1 MATLL
6 NSLKVFVRAFFK
18 KLVGFGENPQFS
30 SQVGGFKGADPLNLL
45 KVFVRAFF
53 KKLVGVWGRSSR
65 NLPLFNWGIL
75 RGLAPLT
82 IFLTFALQG
91 CYVLKLAYEQ
101 TALLVSRDDI
111 DVLLVAEDTPAKLKK
126 KLQLITEIL
135 AFAQKEGLKVEDA
148 YSHYVAVER
157 DAISYVVFAAHAT
170 RLELVQWWYPVVGE
184 LPYRGYFSIEERE
197 VKAAE
202 LAEQGFDV
210 ARSDVDAYSSLGWFS
225 DPIYSTMLTRR
236 RSSLAHLLFH
246 ELVHRTYW
254 LKDASAFNE
263 SIAEFVADR
272 MTAAWLRGR
281 GEPQEIE
288 YRQHYWVDR
297 RKYLRW
303 LGDLKKALQEVY
315 AQKENVLEKKAAVF
329 KRFLANKPDF
339 QAVDFIGKRE
349 WNNARV
355 AVAKMYNFELEKF
368 KKVYACLDAQ
378 EKFNDAAD
386 FLSYLDKNLTAVEP
400 LENFYKL
407 CS

>member
-1 MATLL
+1 MRQFVVLL
-6 NSLKVFVRAFFK
+6 
-18 KLVGFGENPQFS
+18 
-30 SQVGGFKGADPLNLL
+30 LL
-45 KVFVRAFF
+45 
-53 KKLVGVWGRSSR
+53 LLI
-65 NLPLFNWGIL
+65 LP
-75 RGLAPLT
+75 
-82 IFLTFALQG
+82 G

-111 DVLLVAEDTPAKLKK
+111 DALLVAEDTPAKLKE
-126 KLQLITEIL
+126 KLQLVTEIL
-135 AFAQKEGLKVEDA
+135 AFAQQEGLNVEDA

-157 DAISYVVFAAHAT
+157 ESISYVVFAAHAT

-197 VKAAE
+197 AKAAE
-202 LAEQGFDV
+202 LAAQGFDV

-281 GEPQEIE
+281 GELKEIE

-297 RKYLRW
+297 RKYLQW
-303 LGDLKKALQEVY
+303 LGDLKKELQAVY
-315 AQKENVLEKKAAVF
+315 EQKEDVLAKKAAVF
-329 KRFLANKPDF
+329 KKFLAHKPDF
-339 QAVDFIGKRE
+339 KSVDFVGRRE

-355 AVAKMYNFELEKF
+355 MVAKMYNFELEKF

-378 EKFNDAAD
+378 EKFNNAAD
-386 FLSYLDKNLTAVEP
+386 FLSYLEKNITATEP
-400 LENFYKL
+400 LENFYQL